1 VSCLGLGLTN
11 IWWAE
16 EWMHDEIHKWF

>member
-11 IWWAE
+11 VWWAE